1 MAKRQFIPNIRNSS
15 QGELL
20 KVHSVN
26 IEGPM
31 EEINGEH
38 YFKVSLEQADIDEVI
53 RMSNHVTRHF
63 FDSTHPLIFKKAEQ
77 CMEENKVLKLAV
89 YPTIME
95 LNATK
100 NTRYEIEGHKWIDK
114 DPYFKT
120 LIFGDENPRNVLVAE
135 TVMQELHFVAIK
147 QPKP

>member
-1 MAKRQFIPNIRNSS
+1 MAKRQLIPNIRNTS
-15 QGELL
+15 QGKLL
-20 KVHSVN
+20 KVHSIN

-31 EEINGEH
+31 ETENGER
-38 YFKVSLEQADIDEVI
+38 YFKVSLKQANLDEVI

-63 FDSTHPLIFKKAEQ
+63 FNSTHPLIFAKAEQ
-77 CMEENKVLKLAV
+77 CMEEDKVLKLAV

-114 DPYFKT
+114 DPYFKS
-120 LIFGDENPRNVLVAE
+120 LLFGDESPRNVLVAE

-147 QPKP
+147 